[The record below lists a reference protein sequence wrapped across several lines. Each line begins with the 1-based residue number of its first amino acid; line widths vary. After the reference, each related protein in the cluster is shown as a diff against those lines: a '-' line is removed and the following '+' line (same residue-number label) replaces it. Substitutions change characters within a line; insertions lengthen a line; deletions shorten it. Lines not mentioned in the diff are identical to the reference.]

1 LIFQRF
7 LKEKKI
13 KIKFNKY
20 NYNLMRKEN
29 KNNNSLKD
37 KINVR
42 LGLYDRITIKLNK
55 FMFRLRNFNDFYLK
69 KNMRNNQQDII
80 I

>member
-1 LIFQRF
+1 M
-7 LKEKKI
+7 KEKKI

-20 NYNLMRKEN
+20 NYNIMRKEN
-29 KNNNSLKD
+29 KINNSLKD
-37 KINVR
+37 KINVS

-69 KNMRNNQQDII
+69 KKMRNNQQDII